1 MCFDFSLQLFSETF
15 VILRKNKRVIII
27 NLQRPS
33 CKVPVIP
40 VRFKPN
46 LHFPDRLSKNTQTSS
61 FTKIRQIGDKLFHAD
76 GRTDRHG
83 EADGMCVCVCV
94 YIYIYIY
101 IYIYWKQTVSWGR
114 TDRQAWRSL
123 WYIYIYIH
131 IYIYE
136 TNCFIRT
143 DRQTDRHGEA
153 YGMYVCMY
161 VYKPKSIFL

>member
-123 WYIYIYIH
+123 WYIYIYI
-131 IYIYE
+131 YIWDKLFH
-136 TNCFIRT
+136 TDGQT
-143 DRQTDRHGEA
+143 DRQTWRSLW
-153 YGMYVCMY
+153 YVCMY
-161 VYKPKSIFL
+161 VCI

>member
-101 IYIYWKQTVSWGR
+101 IYWKQTVSWGR

-123 WYIYIYIH
+123 WYIYIYI
-131 IYIYE
+131 YIWDKLFH
-136 TNCFIRT
+136 TDGQT
-143 DRQTDRHGEA
+143 DRQTWRSLW
-153 YGMYVCMY
+153 YVCMY
-161 VYKPKSIFL
+161 VCI